1 MNPAKVDRARL
12 HRLEDLPN
20 IGKACA
26 ADLRLIGIT
35 TPAQLTGRDPYELYD
50 LLCVATATRQDPCMI
65 DVFVSIVRFMDG
77 GPSQPWWAY
86 TAERKARQAAQRQPS
101 AR

>member
-1 MNPAKVDRARL
+1 MNPIKVDRARV
-12 HRLEDLPN
+12 HTLEDLPN

-35 TPAQLTGRDPYELYD
+35 APAMLVGRDPYELYD
-50 LLCVATATRQDPCMI
+50 LLCVATAMRQDPCMI
-65 DVFVSIVRFMDG
+65 DVLVSVVRFMDG
-77 GPSQPWWAY
+77 EPPQPWWAY
-86 TAERKARQAAQRQPS
+86 TAERKAREAARHHQS